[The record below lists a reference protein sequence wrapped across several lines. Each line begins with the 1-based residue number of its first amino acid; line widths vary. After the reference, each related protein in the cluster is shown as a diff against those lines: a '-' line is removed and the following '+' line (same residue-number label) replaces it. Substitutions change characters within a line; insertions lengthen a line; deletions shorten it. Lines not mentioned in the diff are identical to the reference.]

1 MLADAGRRPG
11 PFRKIPCRGKVVG
24 MRMSVKDPF
33 NGQAISVHIVEKHVG
48 AACRRRSRPL
58 IKVEHG
64 IDDGAP
70 PSYGIGDDI
79 LDAACA
85 ALVEAFDIGF
95 NEDRL
100 LHGRL
105 SVS

>member
-1 MLADAGRRPG
+1 
-11 PFRKIPCRGKVVG
+11 

-70 PSYGIGDDI
+70 PSYGIGDDV
-79 LDAACA
+79 LDAAGP
-85 ALVEAFDIGF
+85 ALMEAFDVGF
-95 NEDRL
+95 NQDRP
-100 LHGRL
+100 LHGCL
-105 SVS
+105 LIF